1 MYGTVMIA
9 TYNGDRAAMTA
20 ALADWQRERA
30 GSIPGYVNSGLV
42 FSDDGKTVAN
52 FAQFASKQAYAA
64 LGDDPLQD
72 TWYSTRI
79 APLLTGEPQW
89 IDGEWA
95 DLPITQHT

>member
-20 ALADWQRERA
+20 ALADWQRERS
-30 GSIPGYVNSGLV
+30 GSLPGYVSSGLV
-42 FSDDGKTVAN
+42 FADDGMTVAN
-52 FAQFASKQAYAA
+52 FAQFANKESYLA
-64 LGDDPLQD
+64 LADDPMQD
-72 TWYSTRI
+72 HWYSTRI

-95 DLPITQHT
+95 DLPIRQSA